1 MEACDAYEPWHNK
14 VNHKTYLRATPG
26 KCLHYY
32 FYFPDK
38 DLGLV
43 YLRVPTWCPFR
54 LKFYCN
60 EYSWLA
66 RRLASRGIGYT
77 MADNAFIRID
87 DWEQA
92 QQLADSFTPD
102 ELHRILDRYAAIC
115 CPVLDVFEQRYHWSL
130 M

>member
-14 VNHKTYLRATPG
+14 LNHKTYLRATSG

-32 FYFPDK
+32 FYFLDK

-54 LKFYCN
+54 LQFYCN
-60 EYSWLA
+60 GHSWLA
-66 RRLASRGIGYT
+66 RKLASRGIVYT

-102 ELHRILDRYAAIC
+102 ELHRILDRYAAMC
-115 CPVLDVFEQRYHWSL
+115 CPMLNVFEQRYH
-130 M
+130 